1 MPNLELVKKKDV
13 SAFRKIA
20 IGTWTTAYDPSVY
33 GTMELPMDR
42 AMEYLQEFRERT
54 GKRLTVT
61 HLIARAV
68 AEALKRCPDA
78 NAILRFNRIYLRKR
92 IGIFMQVVMTD
103 EGEDKIDLS
112 GVTIYDVEQK
122 SLAELCDEV
131 QEKVDVVRKRKD
143 PALEK
148 SRNSFRFVPFC
159 LLNVFLK
166 FLSFLSVTL
175 NLDLRWMGIPQDGFG
190 SIMITNIGTLG
201 LDLAYVPIV
210 PWSRV
215 PMLLAT
221 GEVQERPMVEDG
233 EVVIRKQ
240 MKISATFDHRLID
253 GFHASVMSRTLRSW
267 LTEPYKHFG
276 PIPGA
281 DDRGPYRSSDR
292 NRQPGS
298 SPRSEDEEQSEVQE
312 EQESEEEQET
322 EEEQE
327 VQDEEHEENQKPPR
341 EGK

>member
-1 MPNLELVKKKDV
+1 MPNLELQKKTDV
-13 SAFRKIA
+13 SPFRKIA

-42 AMEYLQEFRERT
+42 AMEYIQDFREKT
-54 GKRLTVT
+54 GKRVTVT

-68 AEALKRCPDA
+68 AEALNKCPDA

-92 IGIFMQVVMTD
+92 IGVFMQVVMTD
-103 EGEDKIDLS
+103 EGSDKIDLS
-112 GVTIYDVEQK
+112 GVTIYDVADK
-122 SLAELCDEV
+122 SLGEICDEV

-148 SRNSFRFVPFC
+148 SRNSFRFVPYF
-159 LLNVFLK
+159 LLNFFLK

-190 SIMITNIGTLG
+190 SIMVTNIGTLG
-201 LDLAYVPIV
+201 LDQAFVPIV

-221 GEVQERPMVEDG
+221 GEVRERPMVEDG

-253 GFHASVMSRTLRSW
+253 GFHASVMSRTLRAW
-267 LTEPYKHFG
+267 LEEPYKHFG
-276 PIPGA
+276 PIPDGDA
-281 DDRGPYRSSDR
+281 EDEPEELDEDVDEPA
-292 NRQPGS
+292 
-298 SPRSEDEEQSEVQE
+298 EDEELE
-312 EQESEEEQET
+312 ESGEERDEDEDEEED
-322 EEEQE
+322 EEE
-327 VQDEEHEENQKPPR
+327 EE

>member
-13 SAFRKIA
+13 SPFRKIA

-33 GTMELPMDR
+33 GTMELRMDR
-42 AMEYLQEFRERT
+42 AMEYIQEFREKT

-61 HLIARAV
+61 HLLARAA
-68 AEALKRCPDA
+68 AEALRRCPDA

-92 IGIFMQVVMTD
+92 IGVFMQVVMTD

-112 GVTIYDVEQK
+112 GVTIYDVADK
-122 SLAELCDEV
+122 NLAELADEV

-148 SRNSFRFVPFC
+148 SRNSFRFVPFF
-159 LLNVFLK
+159 LLNFFLK
-166 FLSFLSVTL
+166 FLSFLTVTL
-175 NLDLRWMGIPQDGFG
+175 NLDMRWMGIPKDGFG

-221 GEVQERPMVEDG
+221 GEVRERPVAEDG
-233 EVVIRKQ
+233 EVVIRKL
-240 MKISATFDHRLID
+240 MKISATFDHRIID
-253 GFHASVMSRTLRSW
+253 GFHASVMSRTLRRF
-267 LTEPYKHFG
+267 LEDPYENFG
-276 PIPGA
+276 PIPGGDDA
-281 DDRGPYRSSDR
+281 DEAEDLDDEAPEPDPEEALDE
-292 NRQPGS
+292 PGDEEGEVAEDED
-298 SPRSEDEEQSEVQE
+298 EDEEE
-312 EQESEEEQET
+312 EGEEE
-322 EEEQE
+322 EEE
-327 VQDEEHEENQKPPR
+327 EEEE
-341 EGK
+341 EG

>member
-1 MPNLELVKKKDV
+1 MPNLDLVKKKDV
-13 SAFRKIA
+13 SPFRKIA

-42 AMEYLQEFRERT
+42 AMEYIKEFREKT

-78 NAILRFNRIYLRKR
+78 NSILRFNRIYLRKR
-92 IGIFMQVVMTD
+92 IGVFMQVVMTD

-112 GVTIYDVEQK
+112 GVTIYDVADK
-122 SLAELCDEV
+122 SLAELADEV

-148 SRNSFRFVPFC
+148 SRNSFRFVPFF
-159 LLNVFLK
+159 LLNFFLK

-175 NLDLRWMGIPQDGFG
+175 NLDLRWMGLPKDGFG

-201 LDLAYVPIV
+201 LDQAFVPIV

-221 GEVQERPMVEDG
+221 GEVQERAVVEDG
-233 EVVIRKQ
+233 EIVIRKM
-240 MKISATFDHRLID
+240 MKISATFDHRIID
-253 GFHASVMSRTLRSW
+253 GFHASVMSRTLHRW
-267 LTEPYKHFG
+267 LSDPYDNFG
-276 PIPGA
+276 PIPSSSSG
-281 DDRGPYRSSDR
+281 DGSPYRSS
-292 NRQPGS
+292 PAEEE
-298 SPRSEDEEQSEVQE
+298 PPEEPADEEALE
-312 EQESEEEQET
+312 EPEDDLDEKEEEE
-322 EEEQE
+322 
-327 VQDEEHEENQKPPR
+327 
-341 EGK
+341 

>member
-13 SAFRKIA
+13 SPFRKIA

-33 GTMELPMDR
+33 GTMELPMDK
-42 AMEYLQEFRERT
+42 AMDYIQEFREKT

-61 HLIARAV
+61 HLLARAV

-78 NAILRFNRIYLRKR
+78 NAILRFNRIYLRKT
-92 IGIFMQVVMTD
+92 IGVFMQVVMTD

-112 GVTIYDVEQK
+112 GVTIYDVADK
-122 SLAELCDEV
+122 SLAELADEV

-148 SRNSFRFVPFC
+148 SRNSFRFVPFF
-159 LLNVFLK
+159 LLNFFLK

-233 EVVIRKQ
+233 EIVIRKT
-240 MKISATFDHRLID
+240 MKVSATFDHRIID
-253 GFHASVMSRTLRSW
+253 GFHASVMSRTMRKW
-267 LTEPYKHFG
+267 LEDPYDNFG

-281 DDRGPYRSSDR
+281 SGDGPYRS
-292 NRQPGS
+292 P
-298 SPRSEDEEQSEVQE
+298 PEDEVVPEEPEEDLEEPGDELDEEV
-312 EQESEEEQET
+312 EEEEGA
-322 EEEQE
+322 EEE
-327 VQDEEHEENQKPPR
+327 EEDR
-341 EGK
+341 

>member
-13 SAFRKIA
+13 SPFRKIA

-33 GTMELPMDR
+33 GTMELPMDK
-42 AMEYLQEFRERT
+42 AMDYIQEFREKT

-61 HLIARAV
+61 HLLARAV

-92 IGIFMQVVMTD
+92 IGVFMQVVMTD

-112 GVTIYDVEQK
+112 GVTIYDVADK
-122 SLAELCDEV
+122 SLAELADEV

-148 SRNSFRFVPFC
+148 SRNSFRFVPFF
-159 LLNVFLK
+159 LLNFFLK

-233 EVVIRKQ
+233 EIVIRKT
-240 MKISATFDHRLID
+240 MKVSATFDHRIID
-253 GFHASVMSRTLRSW
+253 GFHASVMSRTMRKW
-267 LTEPYKHFG
+267 LEDPYDNFG

-281 DDRGPYRSSDR
+281 SGDGPYRS
-292 NRQPGS
+292 P
-298 SPRSEDEEQSEVQE
+298 PEDEVVPEEPEEDLEEPGDELDEEV
-312 EQESEEEQET
+312 EEEEGA
-322 EEEQE
+322 EEE
-327 VQDEEHEENQKPPR
+327 EEDR
-341 EGK
+341 